1 MEVGS
6 ILRQAREA
14 RGLTLQ
20 QVEEETK
27 IRLRYLVALEEENFA
42 LLPGRFFAKSFLRTY
57 ARYLGLDAEA
67 LVARFEDL
75 YPPEKEEAAA
85 PVLPSSQ
92 RGIRSTGK
100 RRAPRLAYALMGLV
114 CVFLLLS
121 WGAAQLGHRE
131 ALRGVPQESAPLA
144 GTMPPAAGEAGQ
156 LPSAEAPRTEGVNMV
171 LRVFDESC
179 WMRVEV
185 DGRTAFT
192 GEVLANES
200 KTFQAKERIHIKLG
214 NAGVVNVQINGRDLG
229 VLGER
234 GQVVSREFLAS
245 NRG

>member
-1 MEVGS
+1 MELGS

-14 RGLTLQ
+14 RGLTLE

-27 IRLRYLVALEEENFA
+27 IRLRYLAALEEENFA
-42 LLPGRFFAKSFLRTY
+42 LLPGRFFARSFLRTY

-75 YPPEKEEAAA
+75 YPPEEEVA
-85 PVLPSSQ
+85 PVLTTQEKDLGQVKS
-92 RGIRSTGK
+92 K
-100 RRAPRLAYALMGLV
+100 RAPRLAYALAGLA
-114 CVFLLLS
+114 CVLLLLF
-121 WGAAQLGHRE
+121 WGAAKLGQRE
-131 ALRGVPQESAPLA
+131 PLRDVPPQGGGPVA
-144 GTMPPAAGEAGQ
+144 GTTPPAVREVGQ
-156 LPSAEAPRTEGVNMV
+156 PPTPAEAPKAEGVNMV
-171 LRVFDESC
+171 LKVLDESC

-200 KTFQAKERIHIKLG
+200 KSFQARERIYIKLG
-214 NAGVVNVQINGRDLG
+214 NAGVVSVQVNGRDLG

>member
-1 MEVGS
+1 MEIGS

-14 RGLTLQ
+14 RGLTLE

-27 IRLRYLVALEEENFA
+27 IRLRYLAALEEEKFA

-75 YPPEKEEAAA
+75 YPPEKEETG
-85 PVLPSSQ
+85 PVMP
-92 RGIRSTGK
+92 RETGIPGANM
-100 RRAPRLAYALMGLV
+100 RRAPRLAYVLVGLA
-114 CVFLLLS
+114 CVVLILF
-121 WGAAQLGHRE
+121 WGAAQFGHQGS
-131 ALRGVPQESAPLA
+131 LRDVPQGGAPLA
-144 GTMPPAAGEAGQ
+144 SAPPPEAKEPGQ
-156 LPSAEAPRTEGVNMV
+156 PPPPPEAPKAEGINLV
-171 LRVFDESC
+171 LKVFDESC

-200 KTFQAKERIHIKLG
+200 KTFQAKERIRVKLG